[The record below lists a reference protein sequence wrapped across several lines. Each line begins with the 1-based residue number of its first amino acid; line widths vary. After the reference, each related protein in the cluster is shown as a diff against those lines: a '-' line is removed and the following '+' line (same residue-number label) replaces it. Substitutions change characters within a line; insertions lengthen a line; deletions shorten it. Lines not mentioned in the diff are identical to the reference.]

1 MDNAHESSPVSLR
14 DELRIV
20 LRRAGQVWHL
30 VPVGHRMA
38 LGLAAGLMA
47 LASICNIALP
57 LGLGRLVD
65 SLKGATGDNR
75 GEVMRAAFACLGVM
89 AGAYLLREALQIVR
103 RFLVENTCTRIER
116 DVSVK
121 LVSHLM
127 KLDLSRLTHERVGT
141 LHGRIQ
147 RSTVGFVRF
156 LRLGF
161 LDFFPVIVTG
171 AFALAATLWKQ
182 PALAVVVSGVIPISV
197 YLTVRQLASQKGVR
211 LSLIRSREHMDG
223 TVVEQLGGI
232 EYVRV
237 ADTHRQESDRVARAA
252 EERRVKE
259 IRHHF
264 QMSLFGCA
272 KALNEAFFHLLVL
285 AAAAYFAA
293 VGSITY
299 GDVLTVSLLFMNIM
313 TPLAEVHRVLDE
325 GHETSLHV
333 ADLLE
338 LLAEPVD
345 RSFLPGECRTPKLEV
360 GKPVIAAEDLRV
372 EYRTPDGRAKR
383 ALDGVTLTIR
393 HGERIGIAGP
403 SGAGKSTWLKVVMR
417 LTHPS
422 GGRVSVA
429 GVPLECLT
437 REAIGRL
444 VGYVGQTPFVFA
456 GTVAENI
463 AYGCEKATAEQIRD
477 AARRAYIHEEIMAM
491 PRGYETRVAE
501 RGQNLSGGQKQ
512 RVALARVFLRN
523 PPILILDEG
532 TSALDS
538 IGERWV
544 QRAVH
549 EDKAVRTVIL
559 VAHRLSTLVDTDR
572 IFVFDRG
579 RIVDSGTFAQL
590 AAREGLFND
599 LVRSAGS
606 PQAVPGFPTGA
617 PTTGGFPTGVLVG

>member
-1 MDNAHESSPVSLR
+1 MDDAHDPSPVNLR
-14 DELRIV
+14 DELRTV
-20 LRRAGQVWHL
+20 LRRARQVWRL
-30 VPVGHRMA
+30 VPAGHRCV

-47 LASICNIALP
+47 LTSLCNIALP
-57 LGLGRLVD
+57 LGLGRLLD
-65 SLKGATGDNR
+65 ALRGGAGRADL
-75 GEVMRAAFACLGVM
+75 MRAAGACLGVM
-89 AGAYLLREALQIVR
+89 AAAYLLREALQIIR
-103 RFLVENTCTRIER
+103 RLLVENTCTRIER
-116 DVSVK
+116 DISVR

-171 AFALAATLWKQ
+171 AFALTATLWKQ
-182 PALAVVVSGVIPISV
+182 PALAVIVSGVIPISV

-237 ADTHRQESDRVARAA
+237 ADTHAHESARVARAA

-285 AAAAYFAA
+285 AVAAYFAA
-293 VGSITY
+293 TGSITY
-299 GDVLTVSLLFMNIM
+299 GDVLTVSLLFMNVM

-338 LLAEPVD
+338 LLAAPVD
-345 RSFLPGECRTPKLEV
+345 RSFVPAEPKAPRLEV
-360 GKPVIAAEDLRV
+360 GKPVIAVEDLRV
-372 EYRTPDGRAKR
+372 EYRTPDGRPKR

-403 SGAGKSTWLKVVMR
+403 SGAGKSTWLKVLMR

-422 GGRVSVA
+422 GGQVWLGGA
-429 GVPLECLT
+429 PLECVT
-437 REAIGRL
+437 RQAIGRL

-456 GTVAENI
+456 GSVAENI
-463 AYGCEKATAEQIRD
+463 AYGREGATAEQIRD
-477 AARRAYIHEEIMAM
+477 AARRAYIHDEIVAM
-491 PRGYETRVAE
+491 PRGYDTRVAE

-512 RVALARVFLRN
+512 RIALARVFLRN
-523 PPILILDEG
+523 PPILVLDEG

-549 EDKAVRTVIL
+549 EDKAVRTVVL

-572 IFVFDRG
+572 IFVFDQG

-606 PQAVPGFPTGA
+606 PQAA
-617 PTTGGFPTGVLVG
+617 PSWPAAAPAAAAFPTGVLIG